1 MKLRGHDN
9 KEKDLS
15 LGLLPLP
22 LLRNPGIAVGMLHT
36 LRESDAKIC
45 TQQEK

>member
-1 MKLRGHDN
+1 MKLRDHDN

-15 LGLLPLP
+15 LGLLPLS

-36 LRESDAKIC
+36 PRESDAKPC
-45 TQQEK
+45 TEQEK